1 MRTHAKVKLCQFFKQ
16 NTAVHVFYGE
26 GFISTN
32 TNWFIYFVFV
42 VKLPWCRARAPVAA
56 LCTPFGIRLP
66 QKNMLVCDIRILCAL
81 LALSFKCFYL
91 LQNVLNWMVS
101 LKLISIVFREEG
113 GGGHT
118 CFALVRRIG
127 IFMVSSDC
135 TYFCVWVLKR
145 SWKLCCS
152 ELFNCK

>member
-113 GGGHT
+113 GGSHL
-118 CFALVRRIG
+118 FRISQAHRHFYG
-127 IFMVSSDC
+127 LFWLYVFLCVSFE
-135 TYFCVWVLKR
+135 TQLKIVLF
-145 SWKLCCS
+145 WTI
-152 ELFNCK
+152 